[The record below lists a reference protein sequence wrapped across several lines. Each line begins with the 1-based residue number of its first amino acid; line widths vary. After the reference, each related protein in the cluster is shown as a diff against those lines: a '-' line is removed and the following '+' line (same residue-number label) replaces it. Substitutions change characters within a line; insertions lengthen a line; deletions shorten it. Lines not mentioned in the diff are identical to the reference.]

1 MTEMR
6 PNGRQRAP
14 ASRLGF
20 DRRVLLLA
28 LATGLPASA
37 VALWLLWSGDVPA
50 RLQWS
55 LSVTVLG
62 SWIGFSIMLR
72 QHVVRPLQTLS
83 NLLSALR
90 EGDFSIR
97 GRETR
102 IDEAL
107 GLAMIEINQI
117 GEILRQQR
125 RGAVEATA
133 LLEKVMEEIDVAVFA
148 FDAEGQV
155 QLVNRGGQRLLHRD
169 ADEILD
175 QAATELGL
183 AQCLEGPP
191 SQILELGA
199 TNTAGSWEMRR
210 GTFRQDG
217 RPHHLIVLSDLTR
230 TLRQQE
236 REAWQRLIQV
246 LRHEINNSLAPI
258 NSLADSLRM
267 LVRREPLPGDWQDDL
282 NSGLKVIADRSGG
295 LSRFMSSYARLTQLP
310 PPTVA
315 PVQVGEWVRRVVA
328 LEHRLPVVIEDGPPI
343 SLMADGDQ
351 LDQLL
356 INLVA
361 NAVEAAQESDGDV
374 VVKWSA
380 LPFGGQEFMLE
391 VLDSGPGLPDTQN
404 LFVPFF
410 TTKPE
415 GSGIGLVLSRQ
426 IAENHGGSLKLENRL
441 SARGC
446 CARLR
451 LPLNA

>member
-1 MTEMR
+1 MTDAR
-6 PNGRQRAP
+6 P
-14 ASRLGF
+14 SSLGF

-37 VALWLLWSGDVPA
+37 IALWLLWNGDLPA
-50 RLQWS
+50 RLQWT
-55 LSVTVLG
+55 LSVVVLG
-62 SWIGFSIMLR
+62 SWIGFSVMLR

-102 IDEAL
+102 VGEPL
-107 GLAMIEINQI
+107 GLAMHEINQI

-148 FDAEGQV
+148 FDSEGKV
-155 QLVNRGGQRLLHRD
+155 QLVNRGGQRLLRRD
-169 ADEILD
+169 AEAILN
-175 QAATELGL
+175 QPATELGL
-183 AQCLEGPP
+183 AECLEGPP

-199 TNTAGSWEMRR
+199 AGAAGSWEMRR

-258 NSLADSLRM
+258 NSLADSMRM
-267 LVRREPLPGDWQDDL
+267 LVRRDPLPSDWQDDL

-310 PPTVA
+310 PPVIA
-315 PVQVGEWVRRVVA
+315 PVQVGEWIRRVVA
-328 LEHRLPVVIEDGPPI
+328 LEHRMQVTVEDGPPI

-356 INLVA
+356 INLIA
-361 NAVEAAQESDGDV
+361 NAVEAAQETDGNV
-374 VVKWSA
+374 VVRWAA

-391 VLDSGPGLPDTQN
+391 VLDSGPGLPHTQN

-426 IAENHGGSLKLENRL
+426 IAENHNGSLTLQNRV
-441 SARGC
+441 ATRGC

>member
-1 MTEMR
+1 L
-6 PNGRQRAP
+6 PQPSG
-14 ASRLGF
+14 LGF

-37 VALWLLWSGDVPA
+37 IALWLLWSGDLPA
-50 RLQWS
+50 RLQWT
-55 LSVTVLG
+55 LSVAVLG
-62 SWIGFSIMLR
+62 SWVGFSVMLR

-117 GEILRQQR
+117 GEILQQHR

-148 FDAEGQV
+148 FDSDGQV
-155 QLVNRGGQRLLHRD
+155 QLVNRGGQRLLRRD
-169 ADEILD
+169 ANEILN
-175 QAATELGL
+175 QPAEELGL
-183 AQCLEGPP
+183 AQCLEGPR

-199 TNTAGSWEMRR
+199 ANAAGSWEMRR

-267 LVRREPLPGDWQDDL
+267 LVRRDPLPIDWQDDL

-310 PPTVA
+310 PPVVG

-328 LEHRLPVVIEDGPPI
+328 LERRMEVTIEDGPPI
-343 SLMADGDQ
+343 SLSADGDQ

-361 NAVEAAQESDGDV
+361 NAVEAAQDNDGDV
-374 VVKWSA
+374 IVRWAA

-391 VLDSGPGLPDTQN
+391 VLDGGPGLPNTQN

-410 TTKPE
+410 TTKPD

-426 IAENHGGSLKLENRL
+426 IAENHGGSLTLENRL
-441 SARGC
+441 AASGC

>member
-1 MTEMR
+1 MTLAR
-6 PNGRQRAP
+6 PG
-14 ASRLGF
+14 RLGF

-37 VALWLLWSGDVPA
+37 IALWLLWTGDLPA

-55 LSVTVLG
+55 LGILVVG
-62 SWIGFSIMLR
+62 SWIGFSVMLR

-97 GRETR
+97 GRETG

-107 GLAMIEINQI
+107 GLAMVEINQI
-117 GEILRQQR
+117 SEILQQHR

-148 FDAEGQV
+148 FDHEGHV
-155 QLVNRGGQRLLHRD
+155 RLVNRGGQRLLRRD
-169 ADEILD
+169 ASAILD
-175 QAATELGL
+175 QPAVELGL
-183 AQCLEGPP
+183 EQCLDGPP

-199 TNTAGSWEMRR
+199 AGAAGSWEMRR

-267 LVRREPLPGDWQDDL
+267 LVRREPLPIDWQDDL

-310 PPTVA
+310 PPVVDR
-315 PVQVGEWVRRVVA
+315 VQVGEWVRRVVA
-328 LEHRLPVVIEDGPPI
+328 LEHRMAVSIEDGPPI

-361 NAVEAAQESDGDV
+361 NAVEAASETEGEV
-374 VVKWSA
+374 VVRWAA

-391 VLDSGPGLPDTQN
+391 VLDSGPGLPQTQN

-410 TTKPE
+410 TTKPD

-426 IAENHGGSLKLENRL
+426 IAENHSGSLTLANRRTT
-441 SARGC
+441 RGC

-451 LPLNA
+451 LPLNV

>member
-1 MTEMR
+1 M
-6 PNGRQRAP
+6 PQP
-14 ASRLGF
+14 ANRLGF

-28 LATGLPASA
+28 LSSGFPAA
-37 VALWLLWSGDVPA
+37 AIALWLLWNGALPA
-50 RLQWS
+50 RMQWT
-55 LSVTVLG
+55 LSVVVLG
-62 SWIGFSIMLR
+62 TWIGFAVLLR

-117 GEILRQQR
+117 GEILQQQR

-148 FDAEGQV
+148 FDSAGHV
-155 QLVNRGGQRLLHRD
+155 QLVNRGGQRLLRRD
-169 ADEILD
+169 AGEIIDES
-175 QAATELGL
+175 AAELGL
-183 AQCLEGPP
+183 EQCLEGPP

-199 TNTAGSWEMRR
+199 ANAAGSWEMRR

-267 LVRREPLPGDWQDDL
+267 LVRREPLPSDWQDDL

-310 PPTVA
+310 PPVVG

-328 LEHRLPVVIEDGPPI
+328 LEHRMKVRIEDGPPI

-361 NAVEAAQESDGDV
+361 NAVEAAAESDGDV
-374 VVKWSA
+374 VVRWAA

-391 VLDSGPGLPDTQN
+391 VLDSGPGLAQTQN

-410 TTKPE
+410 TTKQG

-426 IAENHGGSLKLENRL
+426 IAENHSGSLTLENRPGT
-441 SARGC
+441 AGC

-451 LPLNA
+451 LPLNS

>member
-1 MTEMR
+1 MTHAR
-6 PNGRQRAP
+6 P
-14 ASRLGF
+14 SRLGF
-20 DRRVLLLA
+20 DRRLLLLA

-37 VALWLLWSGDVPA
+37 TALWLLWSGDLPA
-50 RLQWS
+50 RLQWT
-55 LSVTVLG
+55 LSVIVLG
-62 SWIGFSIMLR
+62 SWLGFSVMLR

-102 IDEAL
+102 VGEAL

-133 LLEKVMEEIDVAVFA
+133 LLEKVMDEIDVAVFA
-148 FDAEGQV
+148 FNSEGRV
-155 QLVNRGGQRLLHRD
+155 QLVNRGGQRLLRRD
-169 ADEILD
+169 ADEILN
-175 QAATELGL
+175 QPAAELGL
-183 AQCLEGPP
+183 EQCLEGPP
-191 SQILELGA
+191 SQILELPAAGV
-199 TNTAGSWEMRR
+199 AGSWEMRR

-258 NSLADSLRM
+258 NSLADSMRM
-267 LVRREPLPGDWQDDL
+267 LVRRKPLPPDWQDDL

-310 PPTVA
+310 PPVIV
-315 PVQVGEWVRRVVA
+315 PVQVGDWVRRVVA
-328 LEHRLPVVIEDGPPI
+328 LEGRMAVTIEDGPPI

-361 NAVEAAQESDGDV
+361 NAVEAAQETAGDV
-374 VVKWSA
+374 VVRWSA
-380 LPFGGQEFMLE
+380 LPFGGRQEFMLE
-391 VLDSGPGLPDTQN
+391 VLDSGPGLPHTQN

-410 TTKPE
+410 TTKPA

-426 IAENHGGSLKLENRL
+426 IAENHSGSLTLENRL
-441 SARGC
+441 ATRGC

-451 LPLNA
+451 LPLNT

>member
-1 MTEMR
+1 L
-6 PNGRQRAP
+6 PQF

-28 LATGLPASA
+28 LATGLPAS
-37 VALWLLWSGDVPA
+37 VIALWLLWSGDLDA
-50 RLQWS
+50 RLQWT
-55 LSVTVLG
+55 LSVVVVA
-62 SWIGFSIMLR
+62 SWTGFSVMLR

-107 GLAMIEINQI
+107 GLAMIEINHI
-117 GEILRQQR
+117 GEILRQHR

-148 FDAEGQV
+148 FDSDGQV
-155 QLVNRGGQRLLHRD
+155 RLVNRGGQRLLRRD
-169 ADEILD
+169 ADEILN
-175 QAATELGL
+175 QPAAELGL
-183 AQCLEGPP
+183 AQCLEGAS
-191 SQILELGA
+191 SQILELGSA
-199 TNTAGSWEMRR
+199 NAAGSWEMRR

-236 REAWQRLIQV
+236 REAWKRLIQV

-258 NSLADSLRM
+258 NSLADSMRM
-267 LVRREPLPGDWQDDL
+267 LVRREPLPIDWQDDL

-310 PPTVA
+310 PPVIG

-328 LEHRLPVVIEDGPPI
+328 LEHRMEVAIEDGPPI

-361 NAVEAAQESDGDV
+361 NAVEAAQEETDGKV
-374 VVKWSA
+374 IVRWSA

-391 VLDSGPGLPDTQN
+391 VLDSGPGLPHTQN

-426 IAENHGGSLKLENRL
+426 IAENHSGSFTLENRL
-441 SARGC
+441 SERGC
-446 CARLR
+446 CARVR